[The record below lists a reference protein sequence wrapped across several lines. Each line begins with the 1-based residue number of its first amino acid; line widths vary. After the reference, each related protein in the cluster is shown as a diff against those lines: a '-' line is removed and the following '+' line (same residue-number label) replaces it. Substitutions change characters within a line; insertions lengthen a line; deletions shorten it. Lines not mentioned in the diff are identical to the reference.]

1 MGLPKVAGAWAR
13 DGGGVGRPLELQ
25 LGFWVAADGRRK
37 GKKFHSFPRRKT
49 LPDVCTTK
57 KMRLYVCFPYNNVC
71 TFFAKKTFIIKLF
84 GFFDGAQYLSCKPAG
99 HSFLS
104 SSFLPVPAGEGEE
117 EEEVYCKVELPFK
130 YPPLSNR
137 RGEKTGMVLRE
148 ISQFVPGPDLL
159 AFLLGSH

>member
-1 MGLPKVAGAWAR
+1 M
-13 DGGGVGRPLELQ
+13 GRPLELQ

-130 YPPLSNR
+130 YPRLVQIA
-137 RGEKTGMVLRE
+137 GEKKLGWFCGKSPRNLSRAQICWHFYRHLTSIR
-148 ISQFVPGPDLL
+148 FFL
-159 AFLLGSH
+159 AT